1 MNMSRT
7 LIAAAVAAASFSAAA
22 GDLSIGATTFL
33 NFPAY
38 KDADVQ
44 VYPLPLIKYEGDH
57 FYVDGIEAGTF
68 LFKNENQK
76 VKLGLGWMPQYFDAS
91 KSDDAQIN
99 RLDDRKSTLAAD
111 FSYELEGKFGKVT
124 LGITADLLGESDG
137 YLVHGGYSYTWL
149 INRTAVTPSVGF
161 MWADSKFNDYY
172 YGISATESRRS
183 GLAAYKADS
192 SISPVLGLNV
202 AHRIDANWT
211 VFGSTYMKFL
221 SSEVK
226 DSPMTEGKSAA
237 WTVGAG
243 VMYHFD

>member
-1 MNMSRT
+1 MRSLQLYQNQLFNGFICRT
-7 LIAAAVAAASFSAAA
+7 L
-22 GDLSIGATTFL
+22 
-33 NFPAY
+33 
-38 KDADVQ
+38 
-44 VYPLPLIKYEGDH
+44 
-57 FYVDGIEAGTF
+57 
-68 LFKNENQK
+68 
-76 VKLGLGWMPQYFDAS
+76 
-91 KSDDAQIN
+91 
-99 RLDDRKSTLAAD
+99 
-111 FSYELEGKFGKVT
+111 
-124 LGITADLLGESDG
+124 
-137 YLVHGGYSYTWL
+137 
-149 INRTAVTPSVGF
+149 
-161 MWADSKFNDYY
+161 Y
-172 YGISATESRRS
+172 YGISAAESRRS

>member
-44 VYPLPLIKYEGDH
+44 VYPLPLIKYEGNH
-57 FYVDGIEAGTF
+57 FYVDGIEAGAF

-137 YLVHGGYSYTWL
+137 YLVHGGYSYT
-149 INRTAVTPSVGF
+149 S
-161 MWADSKFNDYY
+161 
-172 YGISATESRRS
+172 
-183 GLAAYKADS
+183 
-192 SISPVLGLNV
+192 
-202 AHRIDANWT
+202 
-211 VFGSTYMKFL
+211 
-221 SSEVK
+221 
-226 DSPMTEGKSAA
+226 
-237 WTVGAG
+237 
-243 VMYHFD
+243 